1 MRSSLTDH
9 RPVII
14 DEDTEFGARVA
25 AHLRDDVVIWL
36 TTVADSGA
44 PLPTC
49 VWFVWDGD
57 ESVRV
62 QSLPTARRV
71 EHLGAGHDRVALNF
85 PGNGQGGDIVVL
97 TGRGRIADDAPPI
110 DGVDAYMSK
119 YHEHIERL
127 GLTPQQFAGKYST
140 AVDIRLTRLRG
151 H

>member
-97 TGRGRIADDAPPI
+97 SGTAVLSDDPQADQVEEYVA
-110 DGVDAYMSK
+110 K
-119 YHEHIERL
+119 YRPLIERN
-127 GLTPQQFAGKYST
+127 GWTPASFAADYS
-140 AVDIRLTRLRG
+140 VPVRISLTRLSG